1 MKTKTANGVRT
12 QTCLPSLFISPVRHD
27 VVPGIIIILGAQ
39 IGEGEGKRRCNLR
52 ETNYEIHTYYSDKV
66 TKD

>member
-27 VVPGIIIILGAQ
+27 VIPGIIIILGAQ
-39 IGEGEGKRRCNLR
+39 IGEGEGQSRGNLG
-52 ETNYEIHTYYSDKV
+52 EKHYEIHIDYKV
-66 TKD
+66 MTK